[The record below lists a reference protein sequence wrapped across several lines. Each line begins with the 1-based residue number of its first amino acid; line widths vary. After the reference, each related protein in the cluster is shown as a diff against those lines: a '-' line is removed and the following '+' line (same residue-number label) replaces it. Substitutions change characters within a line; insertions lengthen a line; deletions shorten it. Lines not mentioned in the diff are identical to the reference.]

1 MTVPDDPTG
10 VNVYEVD
17 DSLPPHASSLTYDIP
32 LTGSDSEDND
42 KSGTQTPRTLTD
54 KDNDK
59 GYSKEVE
66 TGYTTESSSDY
77 DQATEHTPMEA
88 FKRKVDGDESPFPE
102 VQACVPTD
110 DDPTIMINR
119 EFLLLRSKFTLLIG
133 NLLLQTS
140 ECGSC

>member
-1 MTVPDDPTG
+1 MTFPDDPTG
-10 VNVYEVD
+10 VKVYEVD
-17 DSLPPHASSLTYDIP
+17 DALPPHASSLTYDIP

-42 KSGTQTPRTLTD
+42 KSGTQTPRTLND
-54 KDNDK
+54 KDDGK

-66 TGYTTESSSDY
+66 AGYTTESSSDY
-77 DQATEHTPMEA
+77 DQATEVTPMEA

-119 EFLLLRSKFTLLIG
+119 ESSLPRS
-133 NLLLQTS
+133 
-140 ECGSC
+140 